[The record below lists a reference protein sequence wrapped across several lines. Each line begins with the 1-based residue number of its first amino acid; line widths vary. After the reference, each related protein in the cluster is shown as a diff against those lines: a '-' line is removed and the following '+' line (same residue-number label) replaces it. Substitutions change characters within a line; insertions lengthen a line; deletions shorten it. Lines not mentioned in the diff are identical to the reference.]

1 MVRGMRGRRILIAAV
16 SAACLLALGLTPAS
30 ASTILFQCGG
40 AVCVVDPDTGAAP
53 RQLAPAGRVAGVTR
67 DGVTASWVDPSGAL
81 VKAPVAG
88 GAPIP
93 IGFGGSVV
101 NQPLMSPDGA
111 RYLWW
116 YPGPDGFGGTNAVWV
131 RRLTVGA
138 AETEGVGFCSFCVI
152 SHGWLGT
159 AAIGGL
165 PADTNRPSRICTLA
179 TPAEAPGVSGT
190 CVSILA
196 SDTRGGL
203 GFPSGN
209 AAGTEVVAALTL
221 GERTGIKGR
230 LVRYSTANG
239 AVIGDV
245 TAGTTDT
252 TPVYSPEGDRI
263 AFERDGQIVIK
274 ELTGAGTERALGAG
288 VYPHWG
294 GTRTAVGPSLGSTS
308 LRYKSGKIA
317 VRVACT
323 GTAACRGTLR
333 ITKGKTTIGT
343 RAYRVAGGKSSTVT
357 VKPSRRGARAL
368 GSRRSQTVSVQIKP
382 STGDPLTKALKLR
395 R

>member
-1 MVRGMRGRRILIAAV
+1 MGGRRILIAAL
-16 SAACLLALGLTPAS
+16 SGACLFALGAVPAS
-30 ASTILFQCGG
+30 ASTVVYQCGG
-40 AVCVVDPDTGAAP
+40 AVCAVDPDTGEAP

-88 GAPIP
+88 GAPAG
-93 IGFGGSVV
+93 IGFSGEVV
-101 NQPLMSPDGA
+101 NQPLMSPDGT

-116 YPGPDGFGGTNAVWV
+116 YPGPDGLGGLNAVWV

-138 AETEGVGFCSFCVI
+138 TSSEGVGFCSGCVI
-152 SHGWLGT
+152 SHGWLGNT
-159 AAIGGL
+159 AIGAL
-165 PADTNRPSRICTLA
+165 PADTSPGVPSRVCTMA

-190 CVSILA
+190 CVQAIA
-196 SDTRGGL
+196 SDARGGI

-209 AAGTEVVAALTL
+209 AAGTEVVAVLTP
-221 GERTGIKGR
+221 GDRTGIKGR
-230 LVRYSTANG
+230 IVRYSLANG
-239 AVIGDV
+239 AAIGDV

-263 AFERDGQIVIK
+263 AFDRDGQIVIK
-274 ELTGAGTERALGAG
+274 DLTGAGAERVLGAG

-294 GTRTAVGPSLGSTS
+294 GARTAVGPALRSTT
-308 LRYKSGKIA
+308 LRNKRGKIA

-323 GTAACRGTLR
+323 GTVACRGTVR
-333 ITKGKTTIGT
+333 IKKGKTTVGS
-343 RAYRVAGGKSSTVT
+343 RSYSVAGGKTGTVT
-357 VKPSRRGARAL
+357 VKASRRGARAL
-368 GSRRSQTVSVQIKP
+368 GSRRSQTVSVELKP
-382 STGDPLTKALKLR
+382 STGTAVKKSLKLR

>member
-1 MVRGMRGRRILIAAV
+1 MGGRRFLIAAV
-16 SAACLLALGLTPAS
+16 SGACLFALGFTPAS
-30 ASTILFQCGG
+30 ASTIVYQCAG
-40 AVCVVDPDTGAAP
+40 AVCAVDPDTGEAP

-88 GAPIP
+88 GAPAP
-93 IGFGGSVV
+93 IGFSGAVV

-116 YPGPDGFGGTNAVWV
+116 YPGPDGLGGLNGVWV

-138 AETEGVGFCSFCVI
+138 GETEGVGFCSYCVI

-159 AAIGGL
+159 TAIGAL
-165 PADTNRPSRICTLA
+165 PADPDRGVPSRVCTMA

-190 CVSILA
+190 CVAAIA
-196 SDTRGGL
+196 SDARGGL

-209 AAGTEVVAALTL
+209 AAGTEVVAALTP
-221 GERTGIKGR
+221 GESTGIKGR
-230 LVRYSTANG
+230 IVRYSLASG
-239 AVIGDV
+239 AAIGDV
-245 TAGTTDT
+245 TTGTTDT
-252 TPVYSPEGDRI
+252 TPVFSPEGDRV
-263 AFERDGQIVIK
+263 AFDRDGQIVIK
-274 ELTGAGTERALGAG
+274 ELTGAGAERVLGAG
-288 VYPHWG
+288 AYPHWG
-294 GTRTAVGPSLGSTS
+294 GARTAVGAALASTPT
-308 LRYKSGKIA
+308 LRYRKGKIA

-333 ITKGKTTIGT
+333 IKKGKTVVGS
-343 RAYRVAGGKSSTVT
+343 RAYSVAGGKSGTVT

-368 GSRRSQTVSVQIKP
+368 GTRRSQTVSVQLKP
-382 STGDPLTKALKLR
+382 STGAAVTKSFKLR